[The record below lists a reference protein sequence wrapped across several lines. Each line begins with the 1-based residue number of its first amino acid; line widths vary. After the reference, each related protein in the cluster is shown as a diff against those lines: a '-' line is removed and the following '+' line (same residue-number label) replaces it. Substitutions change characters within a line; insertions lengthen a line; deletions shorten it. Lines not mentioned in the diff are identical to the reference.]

1 MAGLGVGW
9 YRFSLAW
16 PRLQPDGRGAL
27 NEAGVDF
34 YSRLVDAL
42 LAKDIQPWVTLY
54 HWDLPQALQDAAAGR
69 CATRPSAS
77 PSTPPRS
84 TSGCTTASRTGRP

>member
-1 MAGLGVGW
+1 MAELGVGW

-42 LAKDIQPWVTLY
+42 LAKDIQPWVTLITGTFRRY
-54 HWDLPQALQDAAAGR
+54 SRTKAVGR
-69 CATRPSAS
+69 CAHGWSAS
-77 PSTPPRS
+77 PSTPLRS
-84 TSGCTTASRTGRP
+84 TSACTTASRTGRP

>member
-27 NEAGVDF
+27 SEAGVDF

-54 HWDLPQALQDAAAGR
+54 HWDLRRCSRTKAVGR
-69 CATRPSAS
+69 CATRRSAS
-77 PSTPPRS
+77 PSTPLRS
-84 TSGCTTASRTGRP
+84 TSACTTASGIGRP